1 MLKRMFL
8 VINLSVLV
16 FFGMS
21 SPYSKIN
28 VDDKFNSLK
37 SSVQILENQSYIENE
52 VIVTLNSEISG
63 FEEHYTNSIFRK
75 FNSGDV
81 KHITKFR
88 LMQENIIDYKEDFVK
103 WKRKL

>member
-21 SPYSKIN
+21 SPYS
-28 VDDKFNSLK
+28 
-37 SSVQILENQSYIENE
+37 
-52 VIVTLNSEISG
+52 
-63 FEEHYTNSIFRK
+63 K

>member
-8 VINLSVLV
+8 VINLSVLI

-37 SSVQILENQSYIENE
+37 SSVNAREYN
-52 VIVTLNSEISG
+52 
-63 FEEHYTNSIFRK
+63 
-75 FNSGDV
+75 
-81 KHITKFR
+81 R
-88 LMQENIIDYKEDFVK
+88 L
-103 WKRKL
+103 

>member
-37 SSVQILENQSYIENE
+37 SSVNAREYN
-52 VIVTLNSEISG
+52 
-63 FEEHYTNSIFRK
+63 
-75 FNSGDV
+75 
-81 KHITKFR
+81 R
-88 LMQENIIDYKEDFVK
+88 L
-103 WKRKL
+103 